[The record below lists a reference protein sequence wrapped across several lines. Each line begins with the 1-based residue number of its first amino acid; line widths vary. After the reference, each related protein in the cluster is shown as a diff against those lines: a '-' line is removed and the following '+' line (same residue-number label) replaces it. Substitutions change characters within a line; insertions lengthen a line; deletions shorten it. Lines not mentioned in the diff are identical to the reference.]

1 MAAISL
7 LALAACDDGPSA
19 QDQLA
24 QDAAVVERVRQAN
37 EEGAPLEPVVPDIIT
52 AADRETNDLLGDACM
67 YMPGTSMGERV
78 IAREADA
85 FMKIDGEMVRFAAD
99 PGSRP
104 LPANTRTL
112 YNGRGYALRLA
123 VEGNGEGTVFLY
135 DRFDRTVYTGSGAV
149 DCGELDAAAPPA
161 ASSAEQ

>member
-1 MAAISL
+1 M
-7 LALAACDDGPSA
+7 
-19 QDQLA
+19 
-24 QDAAVVERVRQAN
+24 ERVRQAN
-37 EEGAPLEPVVPDIIT
+37 EEGAPIEPIVPDIIS
-52 AADRETNDLLGDACM
+52 AADRETNDLLGDACI

-123 VEGNGEGTVFLY
+123 IEENGEGTVFLY

-149 DCGELDAAAPPA
+149 DCGGLDTDE
-161 ASSAEQ
+161 ASTEPSAEE